1 MGYCVC
7 WVLGASFGMILM
19 CILIVGDDGR
29 K

>member
-7 WVLGASFGMILM
+7 WVLGTLFGMILM
-19 CILIVGDDGR
+19 CILIVGDDSR